1 MNKVLCI
8 LASCLCL
15 SSPVY
20 GDEVYRAVDGDTIK
34 TSEGVYIRLLGIDTP
49 EIRGLCKKEKQLA
62 LEAKSYLQ
70 IILDNAQEIEVKA
83 GHKSD
88 KYGRLLAH
96 VYADGLDLSS
106 LMLQSGMARIYDG
119 GKRDGWCG

>member
-1 MNKVLCI
+1 
-8 LASCLCL
+8 LCL